1 MNKLTVRGY
10 LGLFISGVLLF
21 LFVNLF
27 VSTNTSITAAKVLK
41 NNQVYISDFKNG
53 NLQGWTTVGG
63 KRDVKNGEYNV
74 NAGR

>member
-41 NNQVYISDFKNG
+41 NNQVYISDFNNE

-63 KRDVKNGEYNV
+63 KWDVKNGEYNV